1 MLKEDYGDLS
11 ADVKPL
17 SEYADAPRPQQQ
29 QPQQAAAGPRRIAP
43 MPAGEGMAPPPAAAA
58 ARADSGGLGMGAGAG
73 LPPGASALDSRLMPQ
88 GAAATTTLVSHHPHT
103 PSRYCCR
110 AVLLGALCVF
120 GTRDAVAFASM
131 GHRLSWVAEHA
142 DAQCAEASC
151 FRVLAA
157 AMSHVVN
164 TAGAVF
170 AWLCRRPPQRS
181 DRPSLRLGLLQQQTP
196 PPSARQ
202 WGLQAALLERRGLMQ
217 QTRPPAAAA
226 AAVAKALRSFC
237 QSRRCCPKCRSAWG
251 GRGVRSCCQTASC
264 QCRFRMPRPA
274 RWGLWPR

>member
-1 MLKEDYGDLS
+1 MFTSLLPCTAGSAHAAPICSAEGLLHRRALGVCLPAPRRVLVWCLPFRFTEGELGRPVSEKEFAAMLKEDYGDLS

-110 AVLLGALCVF
+110 AVLLAALCVF

-131 GHRLSWVAEHA
+131 GHRPSWVA
-142 DAQCAEASC
+142 
-151 FRVLAA
+151 
-157 AMSHVVN
+157 
-164 TAGAVF
+164 
-170 AWLCRRPPQRS
+170 
-181 DRPSLRLGLLQQQTP
+181 
-196 PPSARQ
+196 
-202 WGLQAALLERRGLMQ
+202 
-217 QTRPPAAAA
+217 
-226 AAVAKALRSFC
+226 
-237 QSRRCCPKCRSAWG
+237 
-251 GRGVRSCCQTASC
+251 
-264 QCRFRMPRPA
+264 
-274 RWGLWPR
+274 